1 MVKFNPLISIL
12 SAFLL
17 AFVIIKP
24 PEVFADCQPADRF
37 CSGLTRCGI
46 SDLQKNQCCDLAS
59 ECNDA
64 TAVVVDASG
73 QEDYKVRLCKGDTT
87 GECSGCL
94 NRGGIYTAFGCF
106 TGDADEFTSQILKFA
121 VGIAG
126 GVSFLMLIYG
136 AFLYTISAGDPKAL
150 DNAKGTISGALTGLI
165 FIIFS
170 VILLNMIGFQ
180 ILQLP
185 GF

>member
-1 MVKFNPLISIL
+1 
-12 SAFLL
+12 
-17 AFVIIKP
+17 
-24 PEVFADCQPADRF
+24 
-37 CSGLTRCGI
+37 
-46 SDLQKNQCCDLAS
+46 
-59 ECNDA
+59 
-64 TAVVVDASG
+64 
-73 QEDYKVRLCKGDTT
+73 
-87 GECSGCL
+87 
-94 NRGGIYTAFGCF
+94 
-106 TGDADEFTSQILKFA
+106 
-121 VGIAG
+121 
-126 GVSFLMLIYG
+126 MLIYG